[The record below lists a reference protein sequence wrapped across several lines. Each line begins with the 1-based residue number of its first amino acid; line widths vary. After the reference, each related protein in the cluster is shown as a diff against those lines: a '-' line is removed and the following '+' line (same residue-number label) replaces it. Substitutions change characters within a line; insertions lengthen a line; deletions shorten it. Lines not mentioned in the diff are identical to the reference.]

1 MTEAAPQSSRMRK
14 HPLMWFAFLAML
26 TVYAWAYCYLGT
38 VLILEKN
45 TVRTMQPQAGFV
57 DAVYRSASIGEDAER
72 PSVMR
77 DFTRAFPQYT
87 DGVVDPLFPWLMRGK
102 AAEAPDAVF
111 EAGKWTNLILSGSLL
126 VIFAVGAA
134 RAFSFSGAMA
144 VIVSGGFGIILEFSG
159 YFSSDALYLL
169 LVVLTWLCAL
179 SLIRQ
184 NQLWLYAVFGVL
196 LGITYLAKPLVWP
209 IALGFLIVSLIRSIW
224 IAFRARRD
232 RSEAGLWVSSNQL
245 VGFAMMI
252 AAFLIITGPRL
263 TYSGERFGDPFHSY
277 LKYSIWLDSPAD
289 AAAFRQEHPGAKELS
304 TLSFSGQPG
313 AISFIR
319 ENGLAALLDR
329 GWRGAIAQV
338 RNSVLGRAGM
348 ILLYAALV
356 FLTVGIIHR
365 WAAAHQSE
373 EVWQVRG
380 TSARWMLLFLAT
392 VVAITLF
399 YTGIGN
405 PAVPH
410 NPMTTSLFLP
420 ILVTFIWI
428 AERYR
433 RQLQRSRVAAVVNR
447 VYVGMMAVGILWIT
461 WRIIVSVGTPVTQA

>member
-1 MTEAAPQSSRMRK
+1 
-14 HPLMWFAFLAML
+14 MWFAFLAML

-45 TVRTMQPQAGFV
+45 TVRTAQPQAGFI
-57 DAVYRSASIGEDAER
+57 DAVYRSASLDEEAER

-77 DFTRAFPQYT
+77 EFTRAFPQYT
-87 DGVVDPLFPWLMRGK
+87 DGVVDPLFPWLMRGH
-102 AAEAPDAVF
+102 AGDPPDEVF
-111 EAGKWTNLILSGSLL
+111 ERGKWTNLILSGSLL
-126 VIFAVGAA
+126 VIFAVAAA

-169 LVVLTWLCAL
+169 LVLLTWLCAL

-209 IALGFLIVSLIRSIW
+209 IALGFLIVSVIRSLW
-224 IAFRARRD
+224 LAFRHRRD
-232 RSEAGLWVSSNQL
+232 RAEAGLWVSSNQL
-245 VGFAMMI
+245 VGFAMVI

-277 LKYSIWLDSPAD
+277 LKYSVWLDSPAE
-289 AAAFRQEHPGAKELS
+289 AVAFRQEHPGAKELDDVPF
-304 TLSFSGQPG
+304 LEKPG
-313 AISFIR
+313 AVSYIR
-319 ENGLAALLDR
+319 EHGVATLLER
-329 GWRGAIAQV
+329 GWRGAFNQIT
-338 RNSVLGRAGM
+338 NSVLGRAGM

-356 FLTVGIIHR
+356 FFTIALIHR

-380 TSARWMLLFLAT
+380 TSARWMLLFLGV

-399 YTGIGN
+399 YTGIGD

-410 NPMTTSLFLP
+410 NPMTTALFLP

-433 RQLQRSRVAAVVNR
+433 RQLQRSRLVTVVNR
-447 VYVGMMAVGILWIT
+447 VYVGMMAVGILWIS
-461 WRIIVSVGTPVTQA
+461 WRIFASVGAPVT